1 MKLLFTSVLLMV
13 SILSSLAQEEQDTS
27 ISVDNALYMEW
38 VSVHGFRF
46 ISDFKE
52 GEITLEHS
60 EVVDGEGNTIPLDVN
75 KNSFDISKYDFNQVI
90 APEKNTMIKISE
102 NKAVF
107 VKSKHRQEVLFKRF
121 LVNTSANN

>member
-1 MKLLFTSVLLMV
+1 MV